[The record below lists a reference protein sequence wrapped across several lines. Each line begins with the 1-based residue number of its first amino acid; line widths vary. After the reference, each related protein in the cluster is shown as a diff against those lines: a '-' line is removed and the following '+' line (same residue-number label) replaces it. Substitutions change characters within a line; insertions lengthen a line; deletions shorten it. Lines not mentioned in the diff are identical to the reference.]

1 MSNRKL
7 THLEFVDELQK
18 LGVRI
23 SSSNRKGE
31 IKKFCVYEFNKSN
44 FVIARDF
51 QLSWESSNNYETP
64 LAALLRKAVD
74 MDSWKHSWHIK
85 MDAENYERI
94 ESIIQQKILD
104 RAKEINEL
112 MFIYFQLHYEMV
124 KIAKKED

>member
-7 THLEFVDELQK
+7 THLKFVDELQK

-23 SSSNRKGE
+23 SSNNREGE
-31 IKKFCVYEFNKSN
+31 IKKFAIPEFNKWNAVVS
-44 FVIARDF
+44 RDF

-74 MDSWKHSWHIK
+74 MDSWKHSWHIQ
-85 MDAENYERI
+85 MSSENYEKI

-104 RAKEINEL
+104 RAKEMDEL
-112 MFIYFQLHYEMV
+112 MSIYFQLHYEMV
-124 KIAKKED
+124 KIVTEKE